1 MRLALEFA
9 VPVRRDEQDR
19 DLSRASGE
27 RSAIADGG
35 AEVLKCAPELGGEEE
50 RVEGSAQRA
59 VGPRQR
65 EMLRSLRA
73 RTTRDR
79 LEKLSLRGRERA
91 RLERLNT
98 TLHRLLLAV
107 AGGGMPTRI

>member
-1 MRLALEFA
+1 
-9 VPVRRDEQDR
+9 VRRDEKDR
-19 DLSRASGE
+19 DLSRARRE
-27 RSAIADGG
+27 LTAIADGG
-35 AEVLKCAPELGGEEE
+35 PEVLKCAPEFGGEEE

-79 LEKLSLRGRERA
+79 LEELSLRGLERA

-98 TLHRLLLAV
+98 TLHRLLLVLAV
-107 AGGGMPTRI
+107 GGLAARI